1 MRQTVISWLA
11 IGQAKKHCAED
22 IMNLLQQIGVDSGD
36 SENVPQSKG
45 DQAEEREV
53 DAYGHWS

>member
-1 MRQTVISWLA
+1 M
-11 IGQAKKHCAED
+11 GQAKKHCAED
-22 IMNLLQQIGVDSGD
+22 IMNLLQQVEVDSGD

>member
-1 MRQTVISWLA
+1 M
-11 IGQAKKHCAED
+11 
-22 IMNLLQQIGVDSGD
+22 DSGD
-36 SENVPQSKG
+36 SENVPQSKA